1 MSCNSVCR
9 LRNRPVDSGLV
20 TVSQDLA
27 HRTSVDFLSYACETY
42 QSADQIK
49 SPQRPAASTARVV
62 YNFGDCEA
70 CVEARRQLSSRP
82 RLSSQWKLSSRR
94 RPGSTFARVGD
105 CALAALGVQ
114 AWSQQRRVRPG
125 RSASLVRS
133 VLRPTALRC
142 SVLRPRRGTRSERSE
157 FRDATPGRAPQGSR
171 RVQRRPPQCE
181 PTPGSGWR
189 GAGRSE
195 SRLSQRQH
203 APTWIPA
210 CAGMTTI
217 TRMTT
222 CAGMTICVG
231 MTAWA

>member
-82 RLSSQWKLSSRR
+82 

-189 GAGRSE
+189 GAGRPR
-195 SRLSQRQH
+195 SRQDE
-203 APTWIPA
+203 
-210 CAGMTTI
+210 
-217 TRMTT
+217 
-222 CAGMTICVG
+222 
-231 MTAWA
+231 